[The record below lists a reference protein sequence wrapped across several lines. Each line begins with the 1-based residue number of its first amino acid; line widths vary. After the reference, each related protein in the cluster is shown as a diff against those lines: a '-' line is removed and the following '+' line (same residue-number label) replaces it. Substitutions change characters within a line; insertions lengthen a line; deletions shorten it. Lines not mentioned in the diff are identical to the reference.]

1 MVIVI
6 EYFNFDYIVHVDADL
21 LVMDMKIQMSFQT
34 SLVKLSSVELLE
46 ECWAITLLC
55 S

>member
-6 EYFNFDYIVHVDADL
+6 EDFKFDDIVVVGTDL